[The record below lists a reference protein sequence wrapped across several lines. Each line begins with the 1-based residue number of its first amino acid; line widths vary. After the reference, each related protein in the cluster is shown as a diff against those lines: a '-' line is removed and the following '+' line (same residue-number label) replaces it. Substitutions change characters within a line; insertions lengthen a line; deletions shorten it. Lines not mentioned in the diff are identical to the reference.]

1 MALADESNFAY
12 VKQVALDWRE
22 LVRERRQSQIFS
34 PTLSMLAEESQLRMA
49 ETKSRTQSMIPAER
63 RDSSFYRHRFS
74 LESKPLE
81 IEQQEVGSME
91 PARIKVSENVH
102 LFIYQPIP
110 VSPSVR
116 ASIVPFSPSDPSI
129 TSTKL
134 EEPVEEDA
142 PAARVE
148 PGVSP
153 DPKSP

>member
-12 VKQVALDWRE
+12 VKKVALDWRE
-22 LVRERRQSQIFS
+22 LVRERRMSQILS

-49 ETKSRTQSMIPAER
+49 GAKSRTQSMIPAER

-74 LESKPLE
+74 LESKPVE

-91 PARIKVSENVH
+91 PARIKVSDNVH
-102 LFIYQPIP
+102 LFIFQPIP

-116 ASIVPFSPSDPSI
+116 ASIVPFSPSDLSV

-134 EEPVEEDA
+134 EEPVNEET
-142 PAARVE
+142 PAARIE
-148 PGVSP
+148 LRTSP
-153 DPKSP
+153 DPTSP